1 MGAMRTMALFLSAL
15 APASAAEFFVF
26 FGTYTNTGKS
36 KGIYVSRLDTAAGKL
51 TEPALAGEV
60 VNPSFLAL
68 HPNGRFLYSVS
79 EIANFQG
86 GKAGAVSAFAID
98 KATGQL
104 TFLNASETRGAGP
117 CHLTVDK
124 TGRAVIAAN
133 YGSGSVVVLPL
144 EEDGRVKPASSFVQ
158 HSGSSLNPK
167 RQSGPHAHSV
177 NLSADNRFA
186 IVADLGLDQVLVYK
200 LDAAKGTI
208 EPNQPPFFAVAPGS
222 GPRHFAFHP
231 NGRYGYVINEL
242 ASTVTAMSWD
252 AARGVFRELGTVSTL
267 PKGFTGDSTTAEV
280 QVHPSGRFLYGSNRG
295 HNSIAAFAIGPKGA
309 LKPAGHTPSGG
320 EIPRNFG
327 IDPTGQ
333 FLIAAN
339 QKTDS
344 VVLFRID
351 QKNGALTP
359 TGARFELGAPV
370 CVRFLPAQ

>member
-1 MGAMRTMALFLSAL
+1 
-15 APASAAEFFVF
+15 
-26 FGTYTNTGKS
+26 
-36 KGIYVSRLDTAAGKL
+36 
-51 TEPALAGEV
+51 
-60 VNPSFLAL
+60 
-68 HPNGRFLYSVS
+68 
-79 EIANFQG
+79 
-86 GKAGAVSAFAID
+86 
-98 KATGQL
+98 
-104 TFLNASETRGAGP
+104 
-117 CHLTVDK
+117 VDK
-124 TGRAVIAAN
+124 TGRAVIVAN
-133 YGSGSVVVLPL
+133 YGSGSAAVLPL
-144 EEDGRVKPASSFVQ
+144 EADGRVKPASSFVQ

-200 LDAAKGTI
+200 FDAANGAI

-267 PKGFTGDSTTAEV
+267 PKGFTGGSTTAEV

-295 HNSIAAFAIGPKGA
+295 HNSIAAFAIGPKGT

-351 QKNGALTP
+351 QKTGALTP